1 MSDLHHQKKLIELE
15 REIWRHVRK
24 FRSDEL
30 FLSVHNIIKGGVKLP
45 GRIDDQRTGALLMP
59 FIAAGICSFAMRF
72 SNPHRNHAAPTLNDM
87 AILANTVF
95 EYLTADP
102 VGLDKE
108 ATETFHC
115 SNPVF
120 MMLRVVGSQF
130 PFDGGS
136 HGFVGRTLL
145 LYRTLIHEESEN
157 EEITKFR
164 FEEKFQKMT
173 GLSAMEFVSCGFA
186 TWAFFNSPRTSGLTR
201 KYFDTAR
208 NAGLNIPD
216 DDGVQ
221 LMLECISADPVKFR
235 NKFEIMKQLDS
246 SFRMYDFNPLLS
258 YPVLRPWK
266 QGKDAMSNDRII
278 APLPDLIPYRVS
290 TGIYYEM
297 FYEYREDFSRF
308 FGHLFE
314 AYVGRLLKAST
325 HCPIVSE
332 KKIRET
338 YPESSG
344 KVPDFCIIEG
354 GTALIIECKA
364 TRFSLK
370 ALGTGAQEAVSES
383 LKQIKKGIV
392 QLHDFKTAIK
402 ERRKGLETFYSC
414 NVIIP
419 IVITYEWLYFINTEL
434 LKELI
439 FEELKFQSIS
449 TFDFHVLS
457 VQELEGL
464 QPHLLNGIAIS
475 SAIESLSSR
484 SFNEVIEKY
493 TADDG
498 LTYGD
503 SFLYKFDREM
513 LECMGV
519 AG

>member
-1 MSDLHHQKKLIELE
+1 MGDLNHQKKVIELE
-15 REIWRHVRK
+15 REIWRYVRK
-24 FRSDEL
+24 FRSDDL
-30 FLSVHNIIKGGVKLP
+30 ILSVHNIIKGGVKLP
-45 GRIDDQRTGALLMP
+45 GRVGNQRTGALLMP

-72 SNPHRNHAAPTLNDM
+72 SNPHRNHSAPTINDM
-87 AILANTVF
+87 AVLANTVF

-108 ATETFHC
+108 ATETFHS

-120 MMLRVVGSQF
+120 MLLRVVGSQF

-145 LYRTLIHEESEN
+145 LYRTLIQEVSGHK
-157 EEITKFR
+157 EITTFR
-164 FEEKFQKMT
+164 FEDKFQKMT
-173 GLSAMEFVSCGFA
+173 GLSVMEFVSCGFA
-186 TWAFFNSPRTSGLTR
+186 SWAFFNSPQTCGLTR
-201 KYFDTAR
+201 KYFDRAR
-208 NAGLNIPD
+208 NAGLKIPND
-216 DDGVQ
+216 EGVQ
-221 LMLECISADPVKFR
+221 LMLDCITADPVKFR
-235 NKFEIMKQLDS
+235 DKYDKMKQPDPA
-246 SFRMYDFNPLLS
+246 FRIYDFNPLLS
-258 YPVLRPWK
+258 YPVLRLWK
-266 QGKDAMSNDRII
+266 QGKDTMSNDRII

-297 FYEYREDFSRF
+297 FNEYREDFSRF

-314 AYVGRLLKAST
+314 AYVDRLLKAST
-325 HCPIVSE
+325 NCSILSE

-344 KVPDFCIIEG
+344 KVPDFCIVEG
-354 GTALIIECKA
+354 ETALIIECKA

-370 ALGTGAQEAVSES
+370 ALGTGAEEAVSES

-392 QLHDFKTAIK
+392 QLHDFSAAIK
-402 ERRKGLETFYSC
+402 ERRTGLETLYSC

-419 IVITYEWLYFINTEL
+419 IVITYEWLYLINSEFF
-434 LKELI
+434 KKHI
-439 FEELKFQSIS
+439 FQELKSLSIS

-457 VQELEGL
+457 VQELEAL
-464 QPHLLNGIAIS
+464 QPHLLNGIAMS
-475 SAIESLSSR
+475 SAIESLSSS

-493 TADDG
+493 TTDDG

-503 SFLYKFDREM
+503 SFLYKYDREM

-519 AG
+519 AD

>member
-1 MSDLHHQKKLIELE
+1 
-15 REIWRHVRK
+15 
-24 FRSDEL
+24 
-30 FLSVHNIIKGGVKLP
+30 
-45 GRIDDQRTGALLMP
+45 MP

-72 SNPHRNHAAPTLNDM
+72 SNPHRNYAAPTMNDM
-87 AILANTVF
+87 AVLANTVF

-108 ATETFHC
+108 ATEAFHN

-120 MMLRVVGSQF
+120 MLLRVVGSQF

-136 HGFVGRTLL
+136 HGFIGRTLL
-145 LYRTLIHEESEN
+145 LYRTLIQEESGN
-157 EEITKFR
+157 KGITKFR

-173 GLSAMEFVSCGFA
+173 GLSVMDFVSCGFA
-186 TWAFFNSPRTSGLTR
+186 TWAFFSSPQTCGLTR
-201 KYFDTAR
+201 SYFDRAR

-216 DDGVQ
+216 DEGVQ
-221 LMLECISADPVKFR
+221 LMLECITADPVKFR
-235 NKFEIMKQLDS
+235 DKYEKMKQLDP
-246 SFRMYDFNPLLS
+246 SFRMYDFNPLLT

-266 QGKDAMSNDRII
+266 QGENTMSNDRII

-297 FYEYREDFSRF
+297 FNEYREDFSRF

-314 AYVGRLLKAST
+314 AYVERLLKAST
-325 HCPIVSE
+325 HCSVLTE
-332 KKIRET
+332 KKIREA

-370 ALGTGAQEAVSES
+370 ALGTGAEEAVSES

-392 QLHDFKTAIK
+392 QLHDFSSAIK
-402 ERRKGLETFYSC
+402 ERRRGLETLYSC

-419 IVITYEWLYFINTEL
+419 IIITYEWLYLINTEL
-434 LKELI
+434 FKNYI
-439 FEELKFQSIS
+439 FQELKPLSMS

-457 VQELEGL
+457 VQELEAL
-464 QPHLLNGIAIS
+464 QPHLLNGIAMS
-475 SAIESLSSR
+475 RAIESLSSS

-493 TADDG
+493 TTDDG

-503 SFLYKFDREM
+503 SFLYKYDREM

-519 AG
+519 AD